1 MALDIGVARIAYG
14 TVLPALRRDL
24 DLTFFAGGALAAA
37 NLAAYL
43 AGTLAAPRLGRVL
56 PMAALARWG
65 HGAFAFGALATGLAP
80 DTATFALGRVL
91 TGLGAGI
98 GLLALFVV
106 VFELTARELR
116 PVVSA
121 AVWSGIGVAIVASGL
136 SAPLLLGQAGAWRWV
151 FGVSAL
157 LAVVVAWEV
166 GRISPAAG
174 VAAETP
180 VPTMPPSEMP
190 DPWSGSAWLGLFGAY
205 FMFGVGYI
213 AYSTFV
219 GGRLAAANAGMATIV
234 ASWVSLGLGSIAGSV
249 LGAAVLWSRRWKP
262 FALVLASLAGA
273 GGSAAAIEAGPIGPM
288 VGAVMVGLGL
298 ASTPAIVTAFVRERT
313 SDLDYA
319 RVFSMATAALGVGQL
334 IGPLI
339 AGALADRIGPGAVM
353 VFAAGAY
360 SAGAALAAADL
371 RVRRLQAGP
380 VATGVSS
387 REPHSAQDPS

>member
-80 DTATFALGRVL
+80 DIATFALGRVL
-91 TGLGAGI
+91 TGLGAGV

-106 VFELTARELR
+106 VFERTGSELR
-116 PVVSA
+116 AVVSA

-136 SAPLLLGQAGAWRWV
+136 AAPLLLGQPGAWRWV
-151 FGVSAL
+151 FGISAL
-157 LAVVVAWEV
+157 LALAVAREV
-166 GRISPAAG
+166 GRIFPSGRIAAG
-174 VAAETP
+174 TTSPEVASV
-180 VPTMPPSEMP
+180 VPDVSL
-190 DPWSGSAWLGLFGAY
+190 GLAWLGLFGAY

-219 GGRLAAANAGMATIV
+219 GGRLAAANADTTRIV
-234 ASWVSLGLGSIAGSV
+234 SSWVSLGLGSIAGSAV
-249 LGAAVLWSRRWKP
+249 GAAVLWSRGWKP

-273 GGSAAAIEAGPIGPM
+273 GGSAAAIGAGPVGPM
-288 VGAVMVGLGL
+288 VGAVLVGLGL

-313 SDLDYA
+313 TDRDYA
-319 RVFSMATAALGVGQL
+319 RLFSMATAALGVGQL
-334 IGPLI
+334 LGPLI
-339 AGALADRIGPGAVM
+339 AGALADRIGPDAVM

-360 SAGAALAAADL
+360 AAGAALATLDIII
-371 RVRRLQAGP
+371 RRR
-380 VATGVSS
+380 S
-387 REPHSAQDPS
+387 